1 MKDINDLHRLDPSNF
16 TTRLQ
21 QALARAK
28 KLDARLVDIK
38 GNRASNNVFNLKT
51 LSQLLREP
59 LDDTPWLVDKMLP
72 LGGTSLDA
80 AKPKV
85 GKTTKGRNLAHAVI
99 SAGDFLGRKVLVSGA
114 VLYYA
119 LEEKPAE
126 FINSFRKMSCD
137 TDQIHIHFGM
147 APEDPIEALRKDIEH
162 YQPVLVIIDP
172 IQRFIRVKDLN
183 DYAAVSSVMEPIQ
196 ELARSNNCHI
206 MLVHHLGKMDREDGD
221 DVLGSTALF
230 GSVDTLVITK
240 KRSDEVRTVRTRQ
253 RYGEDLE
260 ETILA
265 FDKETD
271 LITVAGSFIE
281 SKKQQ
286 ADQSVLAVMEKEPL
300 AEPQIKELVG
310 RDQTG
315 TAIAIRRLVENGLLV
330 RSGAGKKGDPFLYA
344 LSVEGGDLSS

>member
-1 MKDINDLHRLDPSNF
+1 MKDINDLHCLDPANF
-16 TTRLQ
+16 ITRLEYAIK
-21 QALARAK
+21 QAE
-28 KLDARLVDIK
+28 KLDAGLVDIK
-38 GNRASNNVFNLKT
+38 GNRASSNNFKLKP
-51 LSQLLREP
+51 LSRLLREP

-85 GKTTKGRNLAHAVI
+85 GKTTKGRNLARAVI
-99 SAGDFLGRKVLVSGA
+99 EGSEFLGRKVLVSGP

-126 FINSFRKMSCD
+126 FIGSFRKMGCD

-147 APEDPIEALRKDIEH
+147 APQDPVVALTKDIEH
-162 YQPVLVIIDP
+162 YQPKLVIIDP
-172 IQRFIRVKDLN
+172 IQRFIRIKDIS
-183 DYAAVSSVMEPIQ
+183 DYAAVSLIMEPIQ

-206 MLVHHLGKMDREDGD
+206 MLVHHLGKMNREDGD

-230 GSVDTLVITK
+230 GSVDTLLITK
-240 KRSDEVRTVRTRQ
+240 KRNDGARTVQTRQ

-271 LITVAGSFIE
+271 SVKVAGSFIE
-281 SKKQQ
+281 RKQQQ
-286 ADQSVLAVMEKEPL
+286 ADQAVLAVMKQELLTEG
-300 AEPQIKELVG
+300 QIKELVG
-310 RDQTG
+310 RDHTE
-315 TAIAIRRLVENGLLV
+315 TAIAIRRLVESGLIV
-330 RSGAGKKGDPFLYA
+330 RTGAGKKGNAFVYA
-344 LSVEGGDLSS
+344 ANSEGGAASS